1 MAISLPQLFDLLVQ
15 NGGTE
20 EQQSVENSTV
30 TLHSGHPESHDNIDM
45 DICIDDLFT
54 SVRIPENQAE
64 NGDTSGQIDNIMSRI
79 MSLGEASSGQHPK
92 SDISDVKKENIP
104 SPGISRLSSSELQAE
119 YHVKYTYGSGSNSS
133 NPASPSDFDWKTYYR
148 NMSPLESPWSPLDSP
163 MSSPEARVT
172 HSQDNTVNQFPSPE
186 PLYALQM
193 PTYPGIDPKLVLVS
207 PAPSTSHSSPASVSA
222 PSPLSSPAPDNSSL
236 TSPKEDQNMVFNLQG
251 MNGVDPKLVTPV
263 SRTIYP
269 LPAFDANHHYYGGY
283 PAYLADGQIYHQQD
297 HSINFMNN
305 SNNNFNLPLNNF
317 PVSFNDA
324 QRQQMVSGAQQFH
337 QFFDPALYAQQAQ
350 QDQQAKQLTTWQKK
364 MARSSS
370 LCEVCEDK
378 ASGWHYNVLSCEGCK
393 GFFRRSIVREKEYT
407 CNKANK
413 CTIVPGNR
421 KGCKKCRLNKCR
433 RLGMEAT
440 KVQGSREAQ
449 MAERAEREA
458 IQANLTSSS
467 ANATSNLNFSPL
479 GMKQEKMI

>member
-15 NGGTE
+15 NDGTE

-92 SDISDVKKENIP
+92 SDNSDVKKENIP
-104 SPGISRLSSSELQAE
+104 SPSISRLSSSELQAE
-119 YHVKYTYGSGSNSS
+119 YHVKYTSGSGSNSS

-207 PAPSTSHSSPASVSA
+207 GSGIRQIGC
-222 PSPLSSPAPDNSSL
+222 DF
-236 TSPKEDQNMVFNLQG
+236 PKGKVKFTGDYT
-251 MNGVDPKLVTPV
+251 K
-263 SRTIYP
+263 
-269 LPAFDANHHYYGGY
+269 
-283 PAYLADGQIYHQQD
+283 HQCGLLIRD
-297 HSINFMNN
+297 
-305 SNNNFNLPLNNF
+305 LN
-317 PVSFNDA
+317 
-324 QRQQMVSGAQQFH
+324 
-337 QFFDPALYAQQAQ
+337 
-350 QDQQAKQLTTWQKK
+350 AKDRGIW
-364 MARSSS
+364 M
-370 LCEVCEDK
+370 CEVEK
-378 ASGWHYNVLSCEGCK
+378 YYT
-393 GFFRRSIVREKEYT
+393 GFSRRYVNY
-407 CNKANK
+407 
-413 CTIVPGNR
+413 
-421 KGCKKCRLNKCR
+421 
-433 RLGMEAT
+433 LG
-440 KVQGSREAQ
+440 
-449 MAERAEREA
+449 
-458 IQANLTSSS
+458 
-467 ANATSNLNFSPL
+467 
-479 GMKQEKMI
+479 